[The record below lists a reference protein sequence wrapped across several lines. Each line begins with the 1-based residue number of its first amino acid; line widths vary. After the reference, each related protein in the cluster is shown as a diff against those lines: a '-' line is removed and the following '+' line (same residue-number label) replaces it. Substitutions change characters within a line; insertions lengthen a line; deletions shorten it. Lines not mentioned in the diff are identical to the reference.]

1 MTGLARE
8 SKLIGQLVNVR
19 PAFLGAAAMRTSS
32 LVPEALLTR
41 HLASVA
47 ARSAFALPDA
57 E

>member
-1 MTGLARE
+1 MGR
-8 SKLIGQLVNVR
+8 QR
-19 PAFLGAAAMRTSS
+19 PAAFLGAAAMRTSS